1 MSFSLRFGPVFEA
14 WRELLAG
21 IWLTLQL
28 SASAM
33 VIGLAVAIVC
43 AWLKLYGP
51 RPARWAV
58 NLYVEVIRNTPF
70 LVQIFFIFFGLPAA
84 GLRLSPD
91 QAALLALVVNVGA
104 YATEIIRSGIE
115 SISHGQVEAGL
126 ALGLRRLQVF
136 RLIVLKPALRAVY
149 PALTSQFI
157 LLMLTSSVVSA
168 ISADDLTSVANN
180 IQSRTFTSFEVYIV
194 VTLIYLAL
202 SLLFSA
208 IFAAIDRRVFAYPMG
223 R

>member
-1 MSFSLRFGPVFEA
+1 MSIQLRFGPVLDA
-14 WRELLAG
+14 WPELAAG

-28 SASAM
+28 SAGAM
-33 VIGLAVAIVC
+33 VLGLLLAIGC

-51 RPARWAV
+51 RPARFAV
-58 NLYVEVIRNTPF
+58 NVYVEVIRNTPF

-91 QAALLALVVNVGA
+91 AAALLALVVNVGA
-104 YATEIIRSGIE
+104 YATEIIRAGIE
-115 SISHGQVEAGL
+115 SVSHGQVEAGL

-136 RLIVLKPALRAVY
+136 RLVVLKPALRAVY

-168 ISADDLTSVANN
+168 ISANDLTSVANN
-180 IQSRTFTSFEVYIV
+180 VQSRTFTSFEVYIV

-202 SLLFSA
+202 SLAFSA
-208 IFAAIDRRVFAYPMG
+208 LFAAIDRRVFAYPVA